1 MIKTINF
8 SDRACEN
15 CFQSETDIIWQSESL
30 VKDLKTCGGFHTIF
44 LFAKIVGFCFSSPG
58 PSKEDLNSYH
68 KRV

>member
-30 VKDLKTCGGFHTIF
+30 VKRSKNMWSFHTIF
-44 LFAKIVGFCFSSPG
+44 LFAKIVGFVSLLQG
-58 PSKEDLNSYH
+58 HL
-68 KRV
+68 KRI